1 MANNKDKEE
10 SPLVKGLKDY
20 FENTPPEQLDK
31 DFQELEVY
39 NQIGPDAHEYIEQVM
54 NELNGTPTET
64 SEPNKDDN

>member
-39 NQIGPDAHEYIEQVM
+39 NQIGPDALEYLDHAMKMFNSVQ
-54 NELNGTPTET
+54 TET
-64 SEPNKDDN
+64 LEPNKDSN

>member
-20 FENTPPEQLDK
+20 FENTPQEQLDK

-39 NQIGPDAHEYIEQVM
+39 NQIGPDALEYIEQVM

>member
-20 FENTPPEQLDK
+20 FENTSPEQLDK

-39 NQIGPDAHEYIEQVM
+39 NQIGPDALEY
-54 NELNGTPTET
+54 LNHTMKMFNSAQTET

>member
-10 SPLVKGLKDY
+10 SPLIKGLKDY
-20 FENTPPEQLDK
+20 FENTPQEQLDK

-39 NQIGPDAHEYIEQVM
+39 NQIGPDAFEYIELVM
-54 NELNGTPTET
+54 NELNGIPAET